1 MVAAGVPA
9 GAMEIGG
16 IAMLAW
22 LVSIA
27 TKIVWWLVPKLAESV
42 VDALG
47 KCLMAVEQAESIEN
61 LAERRLAAMN
71 ALGSYSMIPEP
82 IRRFTVEACVILF
95 KLGITAAHLEKM
107 EELVSYEE
115 TWADV
120 RDSSDRRY
128 AVLMKF
134 RELFPNLPERMGR
147 LLLEI
152 AVLKVKA
159 AFGSETTVQN
169 RTNLEKKGAA

>member
-1 MVAAGVPA
+1 
-9 GAMEIGG
+9 
-16 IAMLAW
+16 MLAW
-22 LVSIA
+22 LLPA
-27 TKIVWWLVPKLAESV
+27 LTKLVWWLIPQMAAFI
-42 VDALG
+42 VDGIG

-120 RDSSDRRY
+120 RTGDTRREI
-128 AVLMKF
+128 VLSKF
-134 RELFPNLPERMGR
+134 GELFPNLPERIGR

-152 AVLKVKA
+152 AVLKVKV
-159 AFGSETTVQN
+159 AFGSSVEAVQN
-169 RTNLEKKGAA
+169 RTGAA